1 MQPLDFFTNTYSRQV
16 LKELKNILV
25 QLKKDESCR
34 VLLLSSTGPAFC
46 QGIDLHSLNVL
57 NQDKRKKAAQEL
69 AVAIKYF
76 LSN

>member
-1 MQPLDFFTNTYSRQV
+1 M

-69 AVAIKYF
+69 AVAIK
-76 LSN
+76 

>member
-1 MQPLDFFTNTYSRQV
+1 
-16 LKELKNILV
+16 V

-76 LSN
+76 SAN